1 MDGSHEWGREVSDD
15 CRRVVI
21 EESCV
26 SKSSRHGA
34 KRLDGLC
41 SLNQGGV
48 VSKISAASAAVLV
61 SVAACMLD
69 RRRDVIDVFLWIYAR
84 LKSNS

>member
-1 MDGSHEWGREVSDD
+1 VDGSHEWGREVSDD

-34 KRLDGLC
+34 KRCG
-41 SLNQGGV
+41 SLYF
-48 VSKISAASAAVLV
+48 VLPLI
-61 SVAACMLD
+61 C
-69 RRRDVIDVFLWIYAR
+69 
-84 LKSNS
+84 K